1 MKAALYIRVS
11 TEEQAQHGLSVEAQ
25 TAALREWAKKE
36 KVKVVGEYI
45 DAGFSARKPA
55 STRPELQ
62 RMLNDVRAG
71 KVELIVFTKLD
82 RWFRNIAEYYKVQ
95 EVLESN
101 NTSWK
106 AIHEDYET
114 VTSSGRLKVNIMLA
128 VSQDEADR
136 TSERI
141 NRTNDR
147 KKELREVMSGKVSVG
162 YKIENKKYVID
173 EEKVDMVRDMFAY
186 YMESRSAYATQRYM
200 LARYGFKRDVT
211 TLKRMLRNPIYKG
224 ELHGDSEYAPA
235 IIEPARFDEIQEM
248 MNQRAA
254 RHGGAPKGNIYL
266 FKGLLKCGECGH
278 SMTGLMGKGNH
289 YYRCADHIVTGL
301 CKRNKHVRESVLEQY
316 LVEHL
321 LTECAAYNIEVERA
335 SKSQPQKD
343 EAAIRRKMIK
353 LKDLYL
359 NDLIEKADYEKD
371 YTILKEELG
380 EIQKQK
386 DTILKPIDTDALGD
400 VIKIYESMERAE
412 KRAFWNMVIKE
423 IQSYSDGSFSFT
435 LRHI

>member
-36 KVKVVGEYI
+36 KVAVVGEYI

-141 NRTNDR
+141 KRVNDR
-147 KKELREVMSGKVSVG
+147 KKELREPLTGRTSLG
-162 YKIENKKYVID
+162 YKVEDKKYIID
-173 EEKVDMVRDMFAY
+173 ENEAVIVRDMFSY
-186 YMESRSAYATQRYM
+186 YIESRSTYSTQRYM
-200 LARYGFKRDVT
+200 LNKYGIKRDTT
-211 TLKRMLRNPIYKG
+211 TLRRMLSNPAYKG
-224 ELHGDSEYAPA
+224 EMHNDKEYCPA
-235 IIEPARFDEIQEM
+235 IIPPALFDEVQDIM
-248 MNQRAA
+248 SQRST
-254 RHGGAPKGNIYL
+254 RHSGSPKGNIYL
-266 FKGLLKCGECGH
+266 FKGMLRCGECGH
-278 SMTGLMGKGNH
+278 AMTGLMGKKAH
-289 YYRCADHIVTGL
+289 YYRCSDHTVIGS
-301 CKRNKHVRESVLEQY
+301 CPRSKQVRESVLERY
-316 LVEHL
+316 LIDNL
-321 LTECAAYNIEVERA
+321 LAKCTAYNIEIEKA
-335 SKSQPQKD
+335 DKLQPQKD

-359 NDLIEKADYEKD
+359 NDLIEKTEYEKD
-371 YTILKEELG
+371 YTALKTELDEILKH
-380 EIQKQK
+380 K
-386 DTILKPIDTDALGD
+386 DSLPVPIDIEAMKD
-400 VIKIYESMERAE
+400 VIKVYESMERAE
-412 KRAFWNMVIKE
+412 KRAFWSMVIKD
-423 IQSYSDGSFSFT
+423 IKSYEDGTFSFT
-435 LRHI
+435 LRHT

>member
-141 NRTNDR
+141 KRVNER
-147 KKELREVMSGKVSVG
+147 KKEKREALCGRAPLG

-173 EEKVDMVRDMFAY
+173 EEKAPIMRDVFSFY
-186 YMESRSAYATQRYM
+186 LQCHSLYTTQRYM
-200 LARYGFKRDVT
+200 SSHHGITRDIT
-211 TLKRMLRNPIYKG
+211 TLRRILTNPIYKG
-224 ELHGDSEYAPA
+224 EMYNDSEYCQPL
-235 IIEPARFDEIQEM
+235 ISVDMFNQVQETIK
-248 MNQRAA
+248 NRAT
-254 RHGGAPKGNIYL
+254 RNSGTIRGNVYL
-266 FKGLLKCGECGH
+266 FKGLLKCADCK
-278 SMTGLMGKGNH
+278 SVMTGAMGRNNH
-289 YYRCADHIVTGL
+289 YYRCSKHIQCGT
-301 CKRNKHVRESVLEQY
+301 CTRHTHVRESVLEKY
-316 LVEHL
+316 MIENVLS
-321 LTECAAYNIEVERA
+321 ECYAYNVQLEKRGKA
-335 SKSQPQKD
+335 QPQKD
-343 EAAIRRKMIK
+343 EATIRRKMIK

-371 YTILKEELG
+371 YTALKAEL
-380 EIQKQK
+380 EDMQKV
-386 DTILKPIDTDALGD
+386 IIPEPININALRD
-400 VIKIYESMERAE
+400 VIKVYESLERAE
-412 KRAFWNMVIKE
+412 KRAFWNLTIKE
-423 IQSYSDGSFSFT
+423 IVSYPDGTFSFT
-435 LRHI
+435 LRHT